1 MQVVKYCAL
10 AKTKSKGFLQRV
22 VPRMLLGFLAMY
34 AAKFSITKIPNL
46 GSSVSPVLDA
56 LPAIIVGPLIG
67 LALGVY
73 QGGGTDEALQRRL
86 FKNKDDGTGASTSQ
100 R

>member
-1 MQVVKYCAL
+1 MQVVKFCAI
-10 AKTKSKGFLQRV
+10 TTTQSTGFLRRV
-22 VPRMLLGFLAMY
+22 VPRMVLGFLAMY

-46 GSSVSPVLDA
+46 ESSMSPVLNA

-73 QGGGTDEALQRRL
+73 QGGGAEEALQRRL
-86 FKNKDDGTGASTSQ
+86 FKNKEDGTGASTSQ